1 MKTSTLVAG
10 AVSLVVLSLMACKK
24 DDPPP
29 ATPIQPTTSGTTT
42 PQPGQPG
49 YQQPGY
55 QPATATSAVPGQ
67 LATPGPTALA
77 CSNDGQCMF
86 HHCNMQ
92 YQKCAFPCV
101 SDTDCIQGAHC
112 MTALGALAVCLAQ

>member
-1 MKTSTLVAG
+1 MKTSKLVAG

-29 ATPIQPTTSGTTT
+29 ATPIQPVTTPATAA

-49 YQQPGY
+49 YQAPGY
-55 QPATATSAVPGQ
+55 QPAAPPAPGQ
-67 LATPGPTALA
+67 LATPGPTAMA
-77 CSNDGQCMF
+77 CQNDGQCML

-92 YQKCAFPCV
+92 FQKCAFPCV

-112 MTALGALAVCLAQ
+112 LTPLGPLAFCSQ

>member
-29 ATPIQPTTSGTTT
+29 AVPLAQPVTGTE

-55 QPATATSAVPGQ
+55 QPAPAASAVPGQ

-77 CSNDGQCMF
+77 CQSDANCMF

-92 YQKCAFPCV
+92 YQKCAFPCL

-112 MTALGALAVCLAQ
+112 MTAMGALAFCSPQ